1 MRKGL
6 IRSVKRAA
14 LALLSAV
21 ASILSSQFT
30 WLILFALSGAAGV
43 SGGIYMLYGDGWS
56 LIAAGAFSML
66 FSTVIFRGIA
76 NG

>member
-1 MRKGL
+1 MTKDIR
-6 IRSVKRAA
+6 RSVKRAA
-14 LALLSAV
+14 LALLAAT
-21 ASILSSQFT
+21 ASVLSSQFT
-30 WLILFALSGAAGV
+30 WLILFALIGASSVTAGV
-43 SGGIYMLYGDGWS
+43 FLIHGIGWS

>member
-6 IRSVKRAA
+6 IRSAKQAA

-30 WLILFALSGAAGV
+30 WLILFALCGAFGV
-43 SGGIYMLYGDGWS
+43 SSGVYMLHGLGWA
-56 LIAAGAFSML
+56 LIAAGFFSML
-66 FSTVIFRGIA
+66 FSIVIFRGIA

>member
-1 MRKGL
+1 MRKGP
-6 IRSVKRAA
+6 IRSVKQAA
-14 LALLSAV
+14 SALLSAV

-30 WLILFALSGAAGV
+30 WLILFALSGATGV
-43 SGGIYMLYGDGWS
+43 SGGVYLLYGVGWS
-56 LIAAGAFSML
+56 LIAAGTFSML

>member
-1 MRKGL
+1 MKKGL
-6 IRSVKRAA
+6 VRSAKQAA
-14 LALLSAV
+14 FALVSAV

-30 WLILFALSGAAGV
+30 WLILFALSGASGI
-43 SGGIYMLYGDGWS
+43 SGGIYMLYGVGWS